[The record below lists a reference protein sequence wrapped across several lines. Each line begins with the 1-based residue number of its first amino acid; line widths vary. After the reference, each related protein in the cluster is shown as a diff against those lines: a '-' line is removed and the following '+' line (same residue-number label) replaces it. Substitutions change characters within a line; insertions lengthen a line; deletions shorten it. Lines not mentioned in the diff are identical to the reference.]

1 MEIAPQ
7 QFGPVLGHDA
17 AKQDWLDAVESG
29 RLHHGWLLRGPRGI
43 GKARLALQFAA
54 HLLGERTDP
63 PLQATPDS
71 HVGRLIIA
79 GSHPDLRV
87 IRRPVDDKGKEKQDI
102 PVDSVR
108 ELAQFFS
115 LRPAM
120 GGWRVAIID
129 AVDELNRFGANAI
142 LKTLE
147 EPPPRAVLIIVNH
160 GEQAVLPTI
169 RSRCRVLRLEPLD
182 DAQTLK
188 ALENTGLD
196 AGQAA
201 RVAKASPGRP
211 GRAATLD
218 SPEAFAAAEAVR
230 NALRQLGQMD
240 ARTLQSVL
248 QQGAKSDAA
257 LTAAMETL
265 RTSLQKRAAREED
278 PVLAGDWAAAALD
291 VMRIE
296 GESRG
301 LNMDRAQTLAVAL
314 ERAGRLAP
322 RSANTGAR

>member
-1 MEIAPQ
+1 MEIPAQ
-7 QFGPVLGHDA
+7 HLGPVLGHDD
-17 AKQDWLDAVESG
+17 AKRAWLDAVASG

-54 HLLGERTDP
+54 HLLGG
-63 PLQATPDS
+63 QAGAKLDVTAETQI
-71 HVGRLIIA
+71 GRLIAA
-79 GSHPDLRV
+79 GSHPDLRM
-87 IRRPVDDKGKEKQDI
+87 IRRPIDDKGKEKQDI
-102 PVDSVR
+102 PVDNVR
-108 ELAQFFS
+108 GLAQFFS

-147 EPPPRAVLIIVNH
+147 EPPAHAVLILVNH
-160 GEQAVLPTI
+160 GEQAILPTI

-182 DAQTLK
+182 EAQTIA
-188 ALENTGLD
+188 ALENAGLD

-201 RVAKASPGRP
+201 RVAKSSPGRP
-211 GRAATLD
+211 GRAATMD
-218 SPEAFAAAEAVR
+218 SPDAFAASEAMR
-230 NALRQLGQMD
+230 NALRQLGRMD
-240 ARTLQSVL
+240 ARTLQATL

-257 LTAAMETL
+257 MAAAMETL
-265 RTSLQKRAAREED
+265 RTSLQKRATREQD

-291 VMRIE
+291 IMRIE
-296 GESRG
+296 GEGRA

-322 RSANTGAR
+322 SETR